1 MFRQLDN
8 ILVKILPIMT
18 PVCLIIGIIVGE
30 RLEQFTF
37 LIAWIF
43 AFMTF
48 SGSLGLNF
56 RQFNHVIYHPF
67 PLIIALL
74 ILHILVPLWNWGLGH
89 LFFPGDPWMIT
100 GFTLL
105 AVIPTAI
112 TSFLW
117 TSIYKGNIPLVLSII
132 LIDTFLAPLLVP
144 ITLKLLVGQSLT
156 IQLGELVQDL
166 IFMIVL
172 PSVIAMTLNGLTKG
186 KIKEV
191 WGPKLSPF
199 SKMGIFV
206 IVFLNGGVIS
216 AYMAT
221 FSWKIM
227 LTVIVGFIVVSS
239 GYLFSWLI
247 SKGLKM
253 EHETNVALTF
263 TSGMRNNALG
273 SVLAVTYFPS
283 AVVLPVVLGMLFQQ
297 VMASIVGSLLYGRKQ
312 KGVSKAKSLKLAK
325 NKNLA

>member
-1 MFRQLDN
+1 MFNQLDK
-8 ILVKILPIMT
+8 ILVRILPIIT
-18 PVCLIIGIIVGE
+18 PISLVFGIFVGE
-30 RLEQFTF
+30 RLEHFTF
-37 LIAWIF
+37 LIAWVF

-56 RQFNHVIYHPF
+56 KQFNHVIYHPF
-67 PLIIALL
+67 PIIIALV
-74 ILHILVPLWNWGLGH
+74 ILHILVPLWNWGLSH
-89 LFFPGDPWMIT
+89 LFFHGDEWTIT

-105 AVIPTAI
+105 AVIPTAV

-117 TSIYKGNIPLVLSII
+117 TSIYRGNIPLVLSII
-132 LIDTFLAPLLVP
+132 LIDTFLSPILVP
-144 ITLKLLVGQSLT
+144 FTLKLLVGQSLA
-156 IQLGELVQDL
+156 IPLGELIQDL

-172 PSVIAMTLNGLTKG
+172 PSVLAMVLNAVTSG

-199 SKMGIFV
+199 SKIGVFI

-216 AYMAT
+216 VYLAN
-221 FSWKIM
+221 FSWKLM
-227 LTVIVGFIVVSS
+227 LTVVVGFIIVSS
-239 GYLFSWLI
+239 GYVFSWLI

-253 EHETNVALTF
+253 DHDANVAITF

-273 SVLAVTYFPS
+273 SVLAVSYFPS

-297 VMASIVGSLLYGRKQ
+297 VMASIIGGILYGRNKKGDQ
-312 KGVSKAKSLKLAK
+312 KDKSMEMVK